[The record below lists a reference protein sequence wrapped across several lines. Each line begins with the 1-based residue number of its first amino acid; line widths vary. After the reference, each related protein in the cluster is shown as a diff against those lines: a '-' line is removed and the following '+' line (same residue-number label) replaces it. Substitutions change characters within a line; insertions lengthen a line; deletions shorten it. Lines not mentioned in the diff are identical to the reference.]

1 MRKFFWA
8 LTALLLAAAPAVAQV
23 KIGFVTTLSGPGGYL
38 GEDMRD
44 GFMLAV
50 RDGTLGGVAVSV
62 LVEDDGLKP
71 AQAKQIVQRQLKSHD
86 VLEFSAT
93 CSLL

>member
-1 MRKFFWA
+1 MRRFGWF
-8 LTALLLAAAPAVAQV
+8 LTGLLLVAMPTMAQV

-50 RDGTLGGVAVSV
+50 RNGKLGGVAVSV

-71 AQAKQIVQRQLKSHD
+71 AQAKQIVQRQL
-86 VLEFSAT
+86 
-93 CSLL
+93 